1 MKIIIT
7 ESRLSK
13 VIVKWLDNEYGN
25 LTQVV
30 RGKMVSYVDQDGL
43 PILIYYRN
51 KNNNGGVY
59 VNFQKV
65 WELLGIIFGMNRQQI
80 QVMLKI
86 WLEET
91 YNIKGY
97 TPVNSILLLNSF
109 GTGL

>member
-7 ESRLSK
+7 EGKLNK
-13 VIVKWLDNEYGN
+13 VILKWLDNEYGN

-30 RGKMVSYVDQDGL
+30 KGNKVSYVDQDGL
-43 PILIYYRN
+43 PILIYYQN
-51 KNNNGGVY
+51 KNHGGIY

-65 WELLGIIFGMNRQQI
+65 WGLLGNIFGIDRQQI
-80 QVMLKI
+80 QVILKI